1 MTEMA
6 LSVEVAKYQIW
17 QNLHADSNICRF
29 NNSMIAFITLSPY
42 LYKAISPYLQLH
54 LKQL

>member
-1 MTEMA
+1 MTEIA
-6 LSVEVAKYQIW
+6 LSGELTKYQIW
-17 QNLHADSNICRF
+17 QNLHADSNTCRF

-42 LYKAISPYLQLH
+42 LYKAISPYLQSH